1 MESKSELTSQI
12 WMISSER
19 DRALCKSGE
28 LQGEKDIHI
37 KRCDGLQTEKENLLQ
52 KAESDI
58 ANLHEYKSSLECK
71 L

>member
-1 MESKSELTSQI
+1 
-12 WMISSER
+12 MISSER
-19 DRALCKSGE
+19 DRVLCKSGE

-37 KRCDGLQTEKENLLQ
+37 KRGDGLQTKKEYHFK

-58 ANLHEYKSSLECK
+58 ANLHEYKSSSECK